1 MKSRTQI
8 SHSQGKGLEITFLI
22 FYAECFFM
30 QQDFNQKRKHLDK
43 QTCSLDCL
51 QSAFSLKIRLV
62 LISSGAIA
70 NQSTPSPMLRLAF
83 ICKWVILFNIGK
95 GLT

>member
-8 SHSQGKGLEITFLI
+8 SPSQGKGLEITFLT

-30 QQDFNQKRKHLDK
+30 QQDFNQKRKHPDK
-43 QTCSLDCL
+43 QTCSLHCL

-62 LISSGAIA
+62 LISSSAIP
-70 NQSTPSPMLRLAF
+70 NHD
-83 ICKWVILFNIGK
+83 VIYYRDETRK
-95 GLT
+95 DGLLTLQCSKQTLH